1 MLCIQQATWSMRLLC
16 LQVGD
21 AAHAAYVDGTGLA
34 LSLEDA
40 AMHSINLIDTLHV
53 LLLCL
58 QVGDAA
64 HAAYVD
70 GTGLALSLEDAA
82 VLAWHVQQQGLTA
95 DALRAYEAERIPRVK
110 AVFGLTSKQAAAMK
124 AGVPQRQ
131 LLDERAEL
139 LYGQAHFKPLQ
150 PMAATAA
157 AAAQ

>member
-1 MLCIQQATWSMRLLC
+1 MI
-16 LQVGD
+16 
-21 AAHAAYVDGTGLA
+21 
-34 LSLEDA
+34 
-40 AMHSINLIDTLHV
+40 
-53 LLLCL
+53 L

-82 VLAWHVQQQGLTA
+82 VLAYHVQQQGLTA
-95 DALRAYEAERIPRVK
+95 AALRAFEAERIPRVK
-110 AVFGLTSKQAAAMK
+110 AVFGLTAKQAAAMK

-150 PMAATAA
+150 PPVAA
-157 AAAQ
+157 AARQ

>member
-1 MLCIQQATWSMRLLC
+1 VCIT
-16 LQVGD
+16 
-21 AAHAAYVDGTGLA
+21 
-34 LSLEDA
+34 
-40 AMHSINLIDTLHV
+40 
-53 LLLCL
+53 LCL

-95 DALRAYEAERIPRVK
+95 EALRAYEAERIPRVK

-124 AGVPQRQ
+124 AGVSQRQ

-150 PMAATAA
+150 PMAATTAA
-157 AAAQ
+157 ATQ